1 MKKLINSS
9 WLQIFIIVMGFVS
22 LLFLLTIPRIHLK
35 GKDTLILDVYGTYK
49 EPGYSAS
56 FLFHDLT
63 ENIEVTS
70 NVDMN
75 TIGTYEVQYR
85 LNYGIYHVKEKRV
98 VSVVDKKKPEIILK
112 GSNPVSV
119 CPSKTYDEEGY
130 EVIDNYDLDI
140 TSKVIIESDS
150 EKITY
155 TVSDS
160 SNNTASIQRKI
171 VYEDIEAPV
180 ITLAG
185 GSDMTLSLGESYVD
199 PGYMAIDNCDLDITS
214 NVNVIGNVDTNHVG
228 NYTLTYESVDTSGNK
243 ATAIRN
249 VNVVKNTNGI
259 SGVGKVIYLT
269 FDDGPSR
276 SITPSVLQILREENV
291 KATFFVINHD
301 DSLNYLIK
309 QASDEGHTVALHSY
323 THDYGYIYSSIEN
336 YFNDL
341 SSIENKVE
349 SITGK
354 KSKIIRFPGGSSN
367 TVSRKYQVGI
377 MSTLSNEVLN
387 RGYIYFDWNVSSGDA
402 GGARTKD
409 DVYFNVV
416 NNLYYQNNIVLLH
429 DFENNYKTLN
439 ALRDIIRYGKNNG
452 YTFKAITEET
462 VPSRHKV
469 NN

>member
-1 MKKLINSS
+1 
-9 WLQIFIIVMGFVS
+9 MGFVS

-180 ITLAG
+180 IT
-185 GSDMTLSLGESYVD
+185 DRK
-199 PGYMAIDNCDLDITS
+199 
-214 NVNVIGNVDTNHVG
+214 
-228 NYTLTYESVDTSGNK
+228 SV
-243 ATAIRN
+243 
-249 VNVVKNTNGI
+249 V
-259 SGVGKVIYLT
+259 
-269 FDDGPSR
+269 
-276 SITPSVLQILREENV
+276 
-291 KATFFVINHD
+291 
-301 DSLNYLIK
+301 
-309 QASDEGHTVALHSY
+309 
-323 THDYGYIYSSIEN
+323 
-336 YFNDL
+336 
-341 SSIENKVE
+341 
-349 SITGK
+349 
-354 KSKIIRFPGGSSN
+354 
-367 TVSRKYQVGI
+367 
-377 MSTLSNEVLN
+377 
-387 RGYIYFDWNVSSGDA
+387 
-402 GGARTKD
+402 
-409 DVYFNVV
+409 
-416 NNLYYQNNIVLLH
+416 
-429 DFENNYKTLN
+429 
-439 ALRDIIRYGKNNG
+439 
-452 YTFKAITEET
+452 
-462 VPSRHKV
+462 
-469 NN
+469 